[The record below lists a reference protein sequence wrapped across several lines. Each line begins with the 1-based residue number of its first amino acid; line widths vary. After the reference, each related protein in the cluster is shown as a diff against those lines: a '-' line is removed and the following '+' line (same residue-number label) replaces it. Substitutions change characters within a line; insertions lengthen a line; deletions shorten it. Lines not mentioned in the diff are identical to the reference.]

1 MPSAAAVRYAQ
12 AMVDVMVVPG
22 SGLQA
27 EDVIGKLRVFAG
39 TVRQAADLRN
49 VLASPAVRAAKK
61 RAVAARIAEPLGIP
75 RKAVNFLNVLIDR
88 KRILELDE
96 ILVAMEEEF
105 DRRTGAVTAEVSSPL
120 PLTESQRK
128 TIETQLSLLSGKKA
142 RLKFVQ
148 DASLIGGIVA
158 KVGSTVYDG
167 SLKGQLA
174 QLQRRLAAQG

>member
-1 MPSAAAVRYAQ
+1 
-12 AMVDVMVVPG
+12 MVDVMVRPG
-22 SGLQA
+22 AGLQA
-27 EDVIGKLRVFAG
+27 DDVIGKLRAFSE
-39 TVRQAADLRN
+39 TVRGAADLRG

-61 RAVAARIAEPLGIP
+61 RAVTARIAAQIGIP
-75 RKAVNFLNVLIDR
+75 AKAVNFLNVLIDR
-88 KRILELDE
+88 RRILQLDE

-105 DRRTGAVTAEVSSPL
+105 DRRIGAVTAEVSSPL
-120 PLTESQRK
+120 PLTDSQRQ

>member
-1 MPSAAAVRYAQ
+1 MPSAAAIRYAQ
-12 AMVDVMVVPG
+12 AMVDVMIAPG

-27 EDVIGKLRVFAG
+27 EDVLERLRSFAQ
-39 TVRQAADLRN
+39 TVRAAADLRN

-75 RKAVNFLNVLIDR
+75 RKALNFLYVLIDR
-88 KRILELDE
+88 KRILALDE

-120 PLTESQRK
+120 PLSESQRK
-128 TIETQLSLLSGKKA
+128 TLETQLSLLSGRKA

-148 DASLIGGIVA
+148 DASLIGGLVA

-167 SLKGQLA
+167 SVKGQLA
-174 QLQRRLAAQG
+174 ELRRRLAAQN